1 MDAETDLFVQAFW
14 VKCRETIRPGLDEA
28 VDRLRDEGHEAN
40 ISTLEFSPDKEKSPE
55 GAPALILT
63 VHPSGGSDTYVLRY
77 RGDVPAQDIEVAGS
91 GAKPERLNIAAID
104 GPTVKRQISA
114 CFGALLKS

>member
-14 VKCRETIRPGLDEA
+14 VKCRETIRPGLDHALDE
-28 VDRLRDEGHEAN
+28 LRNAGHEAN
-40 ISTLEFSPDKEKSPE
+40 ISTLEFSPDQETSPE

-63 VHPSGGSDTYVLRY
+63 VHPSGAADASVLRY
-77 RGDVPAQDIEVAGS
+77 RGDVPAREVVVTAS
-91 GAKPERLNIAAID
+91 GAKPARFDMAAID
-104 GPTVKRQISA
+104 EPTVKRQISA